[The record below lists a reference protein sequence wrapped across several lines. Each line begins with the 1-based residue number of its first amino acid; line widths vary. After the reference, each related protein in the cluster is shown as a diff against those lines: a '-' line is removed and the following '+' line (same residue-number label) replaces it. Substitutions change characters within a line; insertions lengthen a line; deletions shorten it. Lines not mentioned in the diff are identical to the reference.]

1 MCFLYHNFNSHY
13 FYLNAMY
20 CILLLLI
27 VNVLAISL
35 CNCYFYTVLTSNL
48 LYHRPLTCT
57 EYDYFNFLLSTDNK
71 ESKAY
76 TVRPI
81 GLLYIMATH
90 CMKMKQKVIMYLYYL
105 LLPRQLLLFGNYNT
119 QS

>member
-1 MCFLYHNFNSHY
+1 
-13 FYLNAMY
+13 MY
-20 CILLLLI
+20 CILLI
-27 VNVLAISL
+27 VNVLAILL
-35 CNCYFYTVLTSNL
+35 CNCYCYTVLTSNF

-57 EYDYFNFLLSTDNK
+57 EYDYLNFLLSTDNK

-81 GLLYIMATH
+81 GLLYIMASH
-90 CMKMKQKVIMYLYYL
+90 CMKMKQKVIKLMYLYYL
-105 LLPRQLLLFGNYNT
+105 LLPRQLLLFGNYNK